1 WPQGSQYLPVTVH
14 AQSGHVPHR
23 LRWQCVCV
31 ECVECV
37 VLVVC
42 ALCVCR
48 TPLPGW
54 SRTPVLKAGQ
64 VAFHVLLWTAYSSIG
79 CTALVLRYLLRQT
92 CETRGSWL
100 CTRAIRLGSVGY
112 DYAGTKQLLSK
123 TKLTRIVK
131 VP

>member
-1 WPQGSQYLPVTVH
+1 
-14 AQSGHVPHR
+14 
-23 LRWQCVCV
+23 
-31 ECVECV
+31 
-37 VLVVC
+37 
-42 ALCVCR
+42 
-48 TPLPGW
+48 
-54 SRTPVLKAGQ
+54 VLKAGQ

-79 CTALVLRYLLRQT
+79 CTALVLHYLRSSLFLAHNAAAPTIKNTDHTSAVRQT

-100 CTRAIRLGSVGY
+100 CTKAIRLGSVGY